1 MKVGYRK
8 PNLKKS
14 VKARTTGKV
23 KRHVKKSINPTYGK
37 KGMGIINDP
46 KKSLYNKIY
55 NKTTVGCNNICDNVC
70 SESEKINIEYKTS
83 PLSSIGNIFE
93 YIFLIFQ
100 FIFALAKVLFGLVF
114 VGIMIYFIFVIFF

>member
-37 KGMGIINDP
+37 KVMGIINDP
-46 KKSLYNKIY
+46 KKSVYNKIY